1 MIIREIIG
9 KLESEIQLLKKE
21 NEQLKRDIKRI
32 TAEKNTLE
40 EVFTQAE
47 AEAEAEEV
55 KRSIVE
61 DVEIKK
67 PVVEEVESQL
77 TEVVTKVDAD
87 IIEDKPMSIDM
98 VVNETPKPKRS
109 RKKKVEE
116 SPIFVDPVDETENI

>member
-9 KLESEIQLLKKE
+9 KLESEIRLLEKE

-32 TAEKNTLE
+32 TAEKNALE

-47 AEAEAEEV
+47 VEAEKV
-55 KRSIVE
+55 KKSIVE

-87 IIEDKPMSIDM
+87 IPMSIDM

>member
-21 NEQLKRDIKRI
+21 NEQLKIDIKRI
-32 TAEKNTLE
+32 TAEKNALE
-40 EVFTQAE
+40 EVFAQAE
-47 AEAEAEEV
+47 VDAEEV

-61 DVEIKK
+61 NVKIKK

-87 IIEDKPMSIDM
+87 IPISIDM
-98 VVNETPKPKRS
+98 VVNETPKPKRI

>member
-32 TAEKNTLE
+32 TAEKNALE
-40 EVFTQAE
+40 EVFTQV
-47 AEAEAEEV
+47 EAEAEEV

>member
-32 TAEKNTLE
+32 TAEKNALE

-47 AEAEAEEV
+47 VEAEEV

-67 PVVEEVESQL
+67 LVVEEVESQL

-87 IIEDKPMSIDM
+87 IIEDKPVSIDM

-116 SPIFVDPVDETENI
+116 SPIFVDLVDETENI

>member
-21 NEQLKRDIKRI
+21 NEQLKIDIKRI
-32 TAEKNTLE
+32 TAEKNALE
-40 EVFTQAE
+40 EVFAQAE
-47 AEAEAEEV
+47 VDAEEV

-61 DVEIKK
+61 NAEIKK

-87 IIEDKPMSIDM
+87 IPISIDM

>member
-32 TAEKNTLE
+32 TAEKNALE
-40 EVFTQAE
+40 EVFVQAE
-47 AEAEAEEV
+47 VEAEEV

-87 IIEDKPMSIDM
+87 IIEDKPVSIDM

>member
-32 TAEKNTLE
+32 TAEKNVLE

-47 AEAEAEEV
+47 VEAEKV

-87 IIEDKPMSIDM
+87 IPMSIDR
-98 VVNETPKPKRS
+98 VGNETPKPKRS